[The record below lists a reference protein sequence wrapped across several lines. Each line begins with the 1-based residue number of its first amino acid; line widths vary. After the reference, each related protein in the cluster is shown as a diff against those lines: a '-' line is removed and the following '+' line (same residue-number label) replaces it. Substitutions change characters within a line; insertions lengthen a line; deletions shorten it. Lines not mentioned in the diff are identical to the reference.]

1 MKVRIELGEHR
12 IVVEGRDPAGLL
24 RATRMAAVER
34 APVLLRP
41 AIMAMSDL
49 AFATE
54 IVRRSNAAHGRADP
68 TPASAERF
76 LHWAVSRGYAVQLN
90 EV

>member
-12 IVVEGRDPAGLL
+12 IVVEAHDPAGLL
-24 RATRMAAVER
+24 RATRLAAVER
-34 APVLLRP
+34 APFLIKP
-41 AIMAMSDL
+41 AILSMSDL

-54 IVRRSNAAHGRADP
+54 IVRRSNAAHSRADP

-76 LHWAVSRGYAVQLN
+76 LHWAVSRGYAVPLD